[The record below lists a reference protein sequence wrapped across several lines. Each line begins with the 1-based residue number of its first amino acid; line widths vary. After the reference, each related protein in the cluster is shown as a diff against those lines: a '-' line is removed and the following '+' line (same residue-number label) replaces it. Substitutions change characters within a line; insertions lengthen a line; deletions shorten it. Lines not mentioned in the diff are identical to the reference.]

1 MLTAMKFNSD
11 KSQDWALR
19 IILVLLVS
27 CIMQTIGWSQKTT
40 DLPGNTQLSI
50 TLPVFGNSEAIY
62 FQELA
67 GAASTAGS
75 RLSGFGIGLLQPL
88 NTHWWLETGLEYTR
102 HSLRL
107 IPNVPPGSNFAETD
121 FKIGLLSLPLAA
133 RLKVFK
139 GVFLNSGFL
148 FDVDLSK
155 TKVVDSQT
163 GIGTVLGLGVQFNLG
178 NRVSVFVNPYFKAH
192 GLIPFSKDNYPQRLM
207 ESGIRVGLGLNLP
220 RK

>member
-1 MLTAMKFNSD
+1 MLTAMKFHSD

-27 CIMQTIGWSQKTT
+27 CLTQTIGWSQKTA
-40 DLPGNTQLSI
+40 DFPRNTQLSI

-75 RLSGFGIGLLQPL
+75 GLSGFGIGLLQPL
-88 NTHWWLETGLEYTR
+88 NTHWGLETGLEYTR

-107 IPNVPPGSNFAETD
+107 IPNVPPGSGISETN
-121 FKIGLLSLPLAA
+121 FKIDLLTLPIGA

-207 ESGIRVGLGLNLP
+207 ESGIRIGLGLNLP